1 MFREENVLRR
11 SGEVFG
17 QRLTR
22 MADKLSEL
30 ARHTIIVADTGDI
43 AQIKALGAQDCTTNP
58 SLILKAASKPEYA
71 ALMDD
76 AVGYASTHER
86 TPRAQLDLALDKL
99 AVNFGTELSRIV
111 PGYVSTE
118 VDARLSFDTAATIKR
133 AERLI
138 ALYREAG
145 VDPKRI
151 LIKIAA
157 TWEGVRAA
165 SALKDKG
172 IACNLT
178 LIFSKAQAALC
189 GEAGVFLISP
199 FVGRITD
206 WYKAHGA
213 VVTSAEDDPGV
224 RSVREIYDYFRAFG
238 YKTIVM
244 GASFR
249 NTDQILGLAG
259 CDRLTIGP
267 SLLDE
272 LRSMGGEV
280 VRQLGDRLPSSK
292 IERLALDEVSFRWQ
306 LNEDAMATEK
316 LAEGIRSF
324 AQDTEA
330 LCGLLSAKLAAS
342 LEPAQ

>member
-1 MFREENVLRR
+1 
-11 SGEVFG
+11 
-17 QRLTR
+17 
-22 MADKLSEL
+22 MADKLTEL
-30 ARHTIIVADTGDI
+30 ARHTIVVADSGDV

-76 AVGYASTHER
+76 AVRYACAHEDR
-86 TPRAQLDLALDKL
+86 PEARLDLALDKL

-111 PGYVSTE
+111 PGYISTE
-118 VDARLSFDTAATIKR
+118 VDARLSFDTAATIRR

-145 VDPKRI
+145 VDTARI

-157 TWEGVRAA
+157 TWEGIRAA

-178 LIFSKAQAALC
+178 LVFCTAQAALC
-189 GEAGVFLISP
+189 GEIGLFLISP
-199 FVGRITD
+199 FVGRISD

-213 VVTSAEDDPGV
+213 TIASAEDDPGV
-224 RSVREIYDYFRAFG
+224 RSVREIHDYFRTFG
-238 YKTIVM
+238 YRTIVM

-249 NTDQILGLAG
+249 NTDQVLALAG

-267 SLLDE
+267 TLLDE
-272 LRSMGGEV
+272 LRNMDGPV
-280 VRQLGDRLPSSK
+280 ARRLGMRPPSSK
-292 IERLALDEVSFRWQ
+292 TERLVLDEASFRWQ
-306 LNEDAMATEK
+306 LNQDAMATEK
-316 LAEGIRSF
+316 LAEGIRLF
-324 AQDTEA
+324 AKDTET
-330 LCGLLSAKLAAS
+330 LCGMLVAKLGAWPDAAQRGDRGVARS
-342 LEPAQ
+342 TVVEVAV